1 MGHRGGEDDRFHL
14 EAVAC
19 LDSLY
24 RFARSLARDAHVAE
38 DLVQE
43 SYVRALRAAHRPEDA
58 PGVRP
63 WLFTILHNVWRNER
77 RRPHPESFDAHPELV
92 RGVSSREISRDEEL
106 DRRAVE
112 ERLAR
117 VLEGLAD
124 PYRSVV
130 LLRFGEG
137 FSYQEIAQ
145 ILGCPAGTV
154 MSRLSRARG
163 MIVTAMGGDR
173 STAEAGD
180 PLGTETPGL
189 ALNGGSRRGKR

>member
-1 MGHRGGEDDRFHL
+1 VGHRGEDDRFHL

-24 RFARSLARDAHVAE
+24 RFARSLARDTHVAE

-43 SYVRALRAAHRPEDA
+43 SYVRALRAARRPEDA
-58 PGVRP
+58 AGIRP

-77 RRPHPESFDAHPELV
+77 RRPHPESFDARPELV
-92 RGVSSREISRDEEL
+92 RGVSNREVSRDAEL
-106 DRRAVE
+106 DRRAAA
-112 ERLAR
+112 ERLAG

-163 MIVTAMGGDR
+163 MIVTAM
-173 STAEAGD
+173 AGNRRPADAAD
-180 PLGTETPGL
+180 PLRTETTSL
-189 ALNGGSRRGKR
+189 VLDGGPRRGKQ